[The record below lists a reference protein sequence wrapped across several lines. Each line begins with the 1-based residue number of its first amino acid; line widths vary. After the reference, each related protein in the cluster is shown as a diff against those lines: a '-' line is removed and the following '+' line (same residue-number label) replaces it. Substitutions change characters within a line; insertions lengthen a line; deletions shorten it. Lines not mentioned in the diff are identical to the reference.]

1 MHDQHAHIN
10 AQSQV
15 AFIGTGIMGAP
26 IAKHI
31 LDAGY
36 DLTVFNRSKDK
47 MATLVD
53 AGAHEA
59 SSIASAVENADVVF
73 TMLGYPTDVEDA
85 YLATAGILASSKKGS
100 YLIDLTTSSP
110 ELARDI
116 HDAAEVSGKHAFD
129 CPVTGGQEGAEA
141 GTLTLIIGADEPTV
155 APVLPLLQT
164 FSAKQYYFGAA
175 GKGQLAKLT
184 NQVSLASCMMGYADA
199 MALAEQADLDVQQ
212 TLQMICDGMGGS
224 VAMTRLAPKSLAGNY
239 KPGFLAEHLH
249 KDLNLALASAQD
261 LGITLPGAETAFTLY
276 DLLCQVGGSRMG
288 TQALTLLYA
297 DQETGEAAG
306 LDWSILEAE
315 QDEDEG
321 CDCGHSHGHD
331 HDCTCDHHHKD

>member
-85 YLATAGILASSKKGS
+85 YLATAGTVS
-100 YLIDLTTSSP
+100 YT
-110 ELARDI
+110 
-116 HDAAEVSGKHAFD
+116 H
-129 CPVTGGQEGAEA
+129 
-141 GTLTLIIGADEPTV
+141 LTLPT
-155 APVLPLLQT
+155 
-164 FSAKQYYFGAA
+164 
-175 GKGQLAKLT
+175 
-184 NQVSLASCMMGYADA
+184 N
-199 MALAEQADLDVQQ
+199 
-212 TLQMICDGMGGS
+212 
-224 VAMTRLAPKSLAGNY
+224 
-239 KPGFLAEHLH
+239 
-249 KDLNLALASAQD
+249 
-261 LGITLPGAETAFTLY
+261 
-276 DLLCQVGGSRMG
+276 
-288 TQALTLLYA
+288 
-297 DQETGEAAG
+297 
-306 LDWSILEAE
+306 
-315 QDEDEG
+315 
-321 CDCGHSHGHD
+321 
-331 HDCTCDHHHKD
+331 